1 MLQPFPKTRGALMAQ
16 RIRAA
21 SRNIAATSA

>member
-1 MLQPFPKTRGALMAQ
+1 MAQTFPKTRGALMAQ

-21 SRNIAATSA
+21 LRNIAATSA